1 MHCYTTDSND
11 MQDIFDEMLSW
22 AEASWEIGGIAF
34 HKKQDLEQRLKK
46 HLNAKMLRED
56 GLQTATRM
64 CQEELQQLADEGHWS
79 PGISAALDKCRA
91 VLDPA

>member
-1 MHCYTTDSND
+1 MYCYTTDSND